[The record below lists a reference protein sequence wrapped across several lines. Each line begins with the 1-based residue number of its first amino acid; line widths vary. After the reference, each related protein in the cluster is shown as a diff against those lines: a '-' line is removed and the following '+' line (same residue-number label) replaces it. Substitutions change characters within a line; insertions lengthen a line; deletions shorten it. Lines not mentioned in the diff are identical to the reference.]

1 MKKTRQ
7 DYARNLFHFP
17 QKFTLKLMLA
27 VLILTVSS
35 FQIQANDSVG
45 QEKIS
50 MERESTSVKLVLKEI
65 EKQSNLRFFYTTQQV
80 DVKRKVSVHFKDVAV
95 SDAIQEIFK
104 GTSVRFKFSGRQI
117 LLYEPLASSMQSG
130 DALSQSNS
138 LPDNVV
144 FTVSGLVSD
153 DQNQPLPGVNILEKG
168 TSTGTTTD
176 SNGEYKLNVS
186 DANATLV
193 YSFIGYASQEIPVT
207 SRAIINVTLQVDI
220 LSLSEVVVVGYGT
233 QKKTDLTGSISTVKG
248 EALVRAPMPNLAN
261 ALTGK
266 MTGVI
271 TTQQSGKPGF
281 DDPTFL
287 IRGKSTFGDNG
298 ALVLIDG
305 IERSVSRIDP
315 NEIESVTILK
325 DAASAAVYGA
335 RAANGV
341 VLVTTKRGSEST
353 PKMTYT
359 MSAGSQSP
367 TTIPSLMNA
376 YDYARYLNIARANSG
391 AQPVFS
397 ASEIQQYKDGTLPST
412 DWWNES
418 LKKRTAM
425 WQHNLMVDG
434 GSKISKYFVSLG
446 YLDQGGLYDLSNFKR
461 YNLRANIDTKI
472 SENFN
477 VGFDLAGRLE
487 KRSQSAA
494 GDGVFSTVINSYP
507 TEPAYVPSTIDE
519 NGLNSNG
526 QSTSPIG
533 QALFS
538 GYDRTSTNVFQG
550 TLRAVYNFPFIKGL
564 SAKLN
569 YSYDHSFATNKV
581 FNAPYTFY
589 IHNKAT
595 DTYTST
601 QSSSL
606 IALNQGYAEAIL
618 QTLQTS
624 LIYDKTFKKHT
635 IAGLLLFERILNQF
649 QNLTAYR
656 QGFLSTAID
665 QLFAGG
671 DLNKTNGGSAG
682 EFARMG
688 YVGRVNYNY
697 ADKYLFQANFRYDGS
712 SNFPSDKRWG
722 FFPAVS
728 AGWRIHE
735 ESFLANVTFITN
747 LKLRASWGQYGND
760 RVPAFQYLS
769 GFNVVNGAYIGTG
782 YQKGI
787 NDTGIPNPNITWE
800 TATNTDIGFEFGVMN
815 EKITGEIVYF
825 AKETKDILLPRNA
838 SVPSTFGATLPYENI
853 GIVNNRGIEAA
864 LMYRDQVRSVTF
876 SVQGNMTYTKNE
888 VKYMDEPVDVDE
900 RIRRTGRPFDQYYGL
915 KAVGLFQ
922 SQAEIDNAPDQ
933 DGTGNA
939 TIRPGDIKYLDFD
952 NDGKVDGLDIHHI
965 GKNDIPQVIFGLNLT
980 VGYKGFDVTANFQGA
995 TGFQQYLRW
1004 DPFNLNANALNIF
1017 KDSWTPENPGA
1028 KYPALYNSPN
1038 QNNTKTSS
1046 FWLYD
1051 GTYVRL
1057 RNLELAYTF
1066 NTLAAF
1072 EKIGIKSLRVFASGN
1087 NLFTFSKLKDFD
1099 PEAPNID
1106 PGKSSFYYPQLKTMS
1121 LGLSIKF

>member
-7 DYARNLFHFP
+7 DYARNLFYFP
-17 QKFTLKLMLA
+17 QKLTLRLMLA
-27 VLILTVSS
+27 MLLLAVSS
-35 FQIQANDSVG
+35 IQIQAKNAVG
-45 QEKIS
+45 NEKIS

-65 EKQSNLRFFYTTQQV
+65 ERQSDLRFFFNTQQV
-80 DVKRKVSVHFKDVAV
+80 DVKRTVSVHFKGLAV
-95 SDAIQEIFK
+95 SDAIQEVFE
-104 GTSVRFKFSGRQI
+104 GTTIQFKFYGRQI
-117 LLYEPLASSMQSG
+117 LLYVPLASSMQ
-130 DALSQSNS
+130 DVVPSQASS
-138 LPDNVV
+138 LPDDVV
-144 FTVSGLVSD
+144 FTISGLVSD
-153 DQNQPLPGVNILEKG
+153 DQNQPLPGANILEKG
-168 TSTGTTTD
+168 TTTGTTTD

-186 DANATLV
+186 DPNATLV
-193 YSFIGYASQEIPVT
+193 YSFIGYTSQEIPINNQTV
-207 SRAIINVTLQVDI
+207 INVSLQPDV

-233 QKKTDLTGSISTVKG
+233 QKKTDLTGSISTIKG
-248 EALVRAPMPNLAN
+248 EALVAAPMPNLAN

-298 ALVLIDG
+298 ALVLVDG
-305 IERSVSRIDP
+305 IERSVNRIDP
-315 NEIESVTILK
+315 NEIESITILK

-341 VLVTTKRGSEST
+341 VLVTTKRGSET
-353 PKMTYT
+353 APNITYT

-397 ASEIQQYKDGTLPST
+397 DSEIQQYEDGTLPST
-412 DWWNES
+412 DWWNAS

-425 WQHNLMVDG
+425 WQHNLIVDG
-434 GSKISKYFVSLG
+434 GSKISKYFISLG
-446 YLDQGGLYDLSNFKR
+446 YLDQGGLYELSNFKR

-472 SENFN
+472 TDNFN
-477 VGFDLAGRLE
+477 IGFDVAGRLE
-487 KRSQSAA
+487 RRSQSAA

-507 TEPAYVPSTIDE
+507 TEPAYVPPTVDE
-519 NGLNSNG
+519 GGLNSNG

-550 TLRAVYNFPFIKGL
+550 TLRALYNFPFIKGL

-569 YSYDHSFATNKV
+569 YSYDHSSATNKV
-581 FNAPYTFY
+581 FNIPYTFY
-589 IHNKAT
+589 IHNKAA
-595 DTYTST
+595 DTYSST
-601 QSSSL
+601 QSSAL

-624 LIYDKTFKKHT
+624 LIYDKAFKKHT
-635 IAGLLLFERILNQF
+635 IAGLLLFERILSQS
-649 QNLTAYR
+649 QDLTAYR
-656 QGFLSTAID
+656 QGFLSPAID

-671 DLNKTNGGSAG
+671 DLNKTNGGSSG

-697 ADKYLFQANFRYDGS
+697 AEKYLFQANFRYDGS

-735 ESFLANVTFITN
+735 EPFMANVGFITN

-760 RVPAFQYLS
+760 RVPPFQYLS
-769 GFNVVNGAYIGTG
+769 GFNVINGAYIGSG

-800 TATNTDIGFEFGVMN
+800 TATNTDIGFEFGVIN

-825 AKETKDILLPRNA
+825 TKETKDILLPRNA

-853 GIVNNRGIEAA
+853 GIVNNKGVEAA
-864 LMYRDQVRSVTF
+864 LMYRDQAGSVAF
-876 SVQGNMTYTKNE
+876 SVQGNMTYTKNKVE
-888 VKYMDEPVDVDE
+888 YMDEPADVDE
-900 RIRRTGRPFDQYYGL
+900 RIRRTGQPFDQYYGL
-915 KAVGLFQ
+915 KAIGLFQ

-939 TIRPGDIKYLDFD
+939 TIHQGDIKYLDFD

-980 VGYKGFDVTANFQGA
+980 ADYKGFGLTANFQGA

-1004 DPFNLNANALNIF
+1004 DPFNLNSNALNIF
-1017 KDSWTPENPGA
+1017 KDSWTPETPEA

-1038 QNNTKTSS
+1038 QNNTKESS

-1072 EKIGIKSLRVFASGN
+1072 QKIGIKSLRVFASGN
-1087 NLFTFSKLKDFD
+1087 NLFTISKLKDFD

-1106 PGKSSFYYPQLKTMS
+1106 PGRSSFYYPQLKTMS
-1121 LGLSIKF
+1121 LGLSVKF